1 MTDHDLLVKILDRL
15 DSLDAGQQKLEA
27 GQAEMRADIRSLQAD
42 VRDLQA
48 GQAEMRAD
56 IRDLQA
62 DVRDLQAGQK
72 KLEAGQDAIREE
84 VKALS
89 DKMDRRFDDIAR
101 NVAEAVDVVVDKIDG
116 VRVAT
121 AKNGYRLDV
130 LEGGRKA

>member
-15 DSLDAGQQKLEA
+15 DSLEEGQNAMRADIRDLQTDVRDLQAGQKKLEA
-27 GQAEMRADIRSLQAD
+27 GQAEMRADI
-42 VRDLQA
+42 
-48 GQAEMRAD
+48 
-56 IRDLQA
+56 
-62 DVRDLQAGQK
+62 RDLQAGQK

>member
-15 DSLDAGQQKLEA
+15 DSLEEGQNA
-27 GQAEMRADIRSLQAD
+27 MRADI
-42 VRDLQA
+42 
-48 GQAEMRAD
+48 
-56 IRDLQA
+56 
-62 DVRDLQAGQK
+62 RDLQAGQK
-72 KLEAGQDAIREE
+72 KLEAGQDAIRKE

>member
-15 DSLDAGQQKLEA
+15 DSLEEGQNA
-27 GQAEMRADIRSLQAD
+27 MRADI
-42 VRDLQA
+42 RDLQA

-62 DVRDLQAGQK
+62 SQAEMRADIRSLQAGQK